1 MSTNKSIKNPNVST
15 LGAVN
20 ITMSNK
26 TLDQLLIVFTL
37 LLDICFISASVFV
50 AYWLRFE
57 SGWLDGVAIHKGAPP
72 PLDYY
77 FQLIPLMGFTW
88 ILVLRGV
95 RLYRLEGH
103 VTLETAVSISKAGLI
118 ASIATLSA
126 IFFIYHSHQYS
137 RWVMILSCGISVV
150 LLFLNR
156 LAIQRFKEAIQQ
168 LGVGISRVAV
178 VGFNTTTEQL
188 IHTLQEKTGKG
199 YQFVGVLLGDGPP
212 SQPIPHHIL
221 GDFTEVRSLIQKY
234 RIDELFVTSPAI
246 SHTEILQIV
255 DVCEGLSVRLYLLP
269 DLYEVMIGRT
279 QVAEFDGIPV
289 VRLKELPLQ
298 GWRGM
303 IKRGMD
309 ILLSSIALIVCSPL
323 MLAIAIAVKLSSP
336 GRVIF
341 RQERTGRDGKPF
353 YIYKFRSMRQD
364 AEEGVGHVWASKNDP
379 RQTRLGKFLRRWCL
393 DELPQFFNVLKGD
406 MSLVG
411 PRPEMSGLIDD
422 FSKSIPHYLD
432 RHRVKCGLTGWAQV
446 NGLRGNTSLEERIRY
461 DLYYIENWSIGFDIK
476 ILFKTLWSIQRSPKR
491 DPEK

>member
-1 MSTNKSIKNPNVST
+1 
-15 LGAVN
+15 
-20 ITMSNK
+20 MSNK
-26 TLDQLLIVFTL
+26 TLNQLLTVLTL
-37 LLDICFISASVFV
+37 LLDVCFISASVFV

-77 FQLIPLMGFTW
+77 FQLIPLMGFIW

-95 RLYRLEGH
+95 GLYRIEQH
-103 VTLETAVSISKAGLI
+103 ITLETVASLSKAGLI

-137 RWVMILSCGISVV
+137 RWVMILSCVLSV
-150 LLFLNR
+150 LLLSLTR
-156 LAIQRFKEAIQQ
+156 LAIQRFKAAIQQ

-178 VGFNTTTEQL
+178 VGFNRTTQQL
-188 IHTLQEKTGKG
+188 IHAIQKKTGNG
-199 YQFVGVLLGDGPP
+199 YQFIGALLGDLPP
-212 SQPIPHHIL
+212 SQPIPYRIL
-221 GDFTEVRSLIQKY
+221 GEFTDVRSLLQKY
-234 RIDELFVTSPAI
+234 QIDELFITSPAI
-246 SHTEILQIV
+246 PHTEILQIV
-255 DVCEGLSVRLYLLP
+255 AVCEGLSVRLHLLP

-279 QVAEFDGIPV
+279 QVADFDGIPV
-289 VRLKELPLQ
+289 VKLKELPLQ
-298 GWRGM
+298 GWRGI

-323 MLAIAIAVKLSSP
+323 MLIIAIAVKCSSP
-336 GRVIF
+336 GNVIF
-341 RQERTGRDGKPF
+341 RQERVGRDGKPF

-364 AEEGVGHVWASKNDP
+364 AEAGVGHVWASKDDP
-379 RQTRLGKFLRRWCL
+379 RQTQLGRFLRRWCL

-422 FSKSIPHYLD
+422 FSKAIPHYLD

-461 DLYYIENWSIGFDIK
+461 DLYYIENWSMTFDIK
-476 ILFKTLWSIQRSPKR
+476 ILFRTLWSIKRSPKR
-491 DPEK
+491 DSEK

>member
-1 MSTNKSIKNPNVST
+1 
-15 LGAVN
+15 
-20 ITMSNK
+20 MSNK
-26 TLDQLLIVFTL
+26 ILDQLLTVLTL
-37 LLDICFISASVFV
+37 LLDVCFISASVFV

-57 SGWLDGVAIHKGAPP
+57 SSWLDAVAIHKGAPP
-72 PLDYY
+72 PLNYY
-77 FQLIPLMGFTW
+77 FQLIPLMGFIW
-88 ILVLRGV
+88 ILVLRSTG
-95 RLYRLEGH
+95 LYRGEEH
-103 VTLETAVSISKAGLI
+103 IALETVVSLSKAGLI

-126 IFFIYHSHQYS
+126 IFFIYHNHQYS
-137 RWVMILSCGISVV
+137 RWVMILSCGLSVI
-150 LLFLNR
+150 LLFFNR

-178 VGFNTTTEQL
+178 VGFNRTTQQL
-188 IHTLQEKTGKG
+188 IHTLQEKTGNS
-199 YQFVGVLLGDGPP
+199 YQFVGVLLGELPA
-212 SQPIPHHIL
+212 SQPITHRIL
-221 GDFTEVRSLIQKY
+221 GEVTAVRNLVQKY
-234 RIDELFVTSPAI
+234 RIDELFITSPAI

-255 DVCEGLSVRLYLLP
+255 DVCEGLSVRLHLLP
-269 DLYEVMIGRT
+269 DLYAVMIGRT
-279 QVAEFDGIPV
+279 RVTDFDGIPV

-303 IKRGMD
+303 IKRGID
-309 ILLSSIALIVCSPL
+309 ILLSSIALILCTPL
-323 MLAIAIAVKLSSP
+323 MLVIAIAVKFSSP
-336 GRVIF
+336 GKIIF
-341 RQERTGRDGKPF
+341 QQERVGRDGKPF

-364 AEEGVGHVWASKNDP
+364 AEAGVGHVWASKDDP
-379 RQTRLGKFLRRWCL
+379 RQTRFGRLLRRWCL

-476 ILFKTLWSIQRSPKR
+476 ILLKTLWSIKRMPKR
-491 DPEK
+491 DTEE

>member
-1 MSTNKSIKNPNVST
+1 
-15 LGAVN
+15 
-20 ITMSNK
+20 MSNK
-26 TLDQLLIVFTL
+26 TLDQLLAVLTL
-37 LLDICFISASVFV
+37 LLDVCFISASVFV
-50 AYWLRFE
+50 AYWIRFE
-57 SGWLDGVAIHKGAPP
+57 SGWLEGVAIHKGAPP

-77 FQLIPLMGFTW
+77 FQLIPLMGFIW

-95 RLYRLEGH
+95 GLYRVEQH
-103 VTLETAVSISKAGLI
+103 VTLETVASLSKAGLI

-137 RWVMILSCGISVV
+137 RWVMILSCV
-150 LLFLNR
+150 LSILLLSLNR

-178 VGFNTTTEQL
+178 VGFNRTTQQL
-188 IHTLQEKTGKG
+188 IHAIQEKTGNG
-199 YQFVGVLLGDGPP
+199 YQFIGVLLGDSPP
-212 SQPIPHHIL
+212 SQPIPYRIL
-221 GDFTEVRSLIQKY
+221 GEFTEVRSLIQKY
-234 RIDELFVTSPAI
+234 QIDEIFITSPAI
-246 SHTEILQIV
+246 PHTEILQIV
-255 DVCEGLSVRLYLLP
+255 AICEGLSVRLHLLP

-279 QVAEFDGIPV
+279 QVVDFDGIPV
-289 VRLKELPLQ
+289 VKLKELPLQ

-323 MLAIAIAVKLSSP
+323 MLIIAIAVKCSSP
-336 GRVIF
+336 GNVIF
-341 RQERTGRDGKPF
+341 RQERVGRDGKPF

-364 AEEGVGHVWASKNDP
+364 AEADVGHVWASKDDP
-379 RQTRLGKFLRRWCL
+379 RQTQLGKFLRRWCL

-422 FSKSIPHYLD
+422 FSKVIPHYLD

-461 DLYYIENWSIGFDIK
+461 DLFYIENWSITFDIK
-476 ILFKTLWSIQRSPKR
+476 ILFKTLWSIQRVSRR
-491 DPEK
+491 DTEE

>member
-1 MSTNKSIKNPNVST
+1 
-15 LGAVN
+15 
-20 ITMSNK
+20 MSNK
-26 TLDQLLIVFTL
+26 TLDQLLTVFTL

-57 SGWLDGVAIHKGAPP
+57 SGWLDGVAIHKGVPP

-77 FQLIPLMGFTW
+77 FQLIPLMGVIW

-95 RLYRLEGH
+95 GLYRIEGQI
-103 VTLETAVSISKAGLI
+103 TLETVASISKAGMI

-126 IFFIYHSHQYS
+126 IFFIYHNHQYS
-137 RWVMILSCGISVV
+137 RWVMILSCGISIIF
-150 LLFLNR
+150 LSLNR
-156 LAIQRFKEAIQQ
+156 LAIQRFKEAIQE

-178 VGFNTTTEQL
+178 VGFNRTTQQL
-188 IHTLQEKTGKG
+188 IHTLQERTGGG
-199 YQFVGVLLGDGPP
+199 YQFVGVLIGELPP
-212 SQPIPHHIL
+212 SRPIPSRTL
-221 GDFTEVRSLIQKY
+221 GEFTEVRSLVQKY
-234 RIDELFVTSPAI
+234 QIDELFITSPAI
-246 SHTEILQIV
+246 SHAEILQIV
-255 DVCEGLSVRLYLLP
+255 DVCEGLSVRLHLLP

-279 QVAEFDGIPV
+279 RVADFDGIPV

-309 ILLSSIALIVCSPL
+309 ILLSSIALIICSPL
-323 MLAIAIAVKLSSP
+323 MLAIAVAVKVTSP
-336 GRVIF
+336 GKVIF
-341 RQERTGRDGKPF
+341 RQERVGRDGKPF

-364 AEEGVGHVWASKNDP
+364 AEAGVGHVWASKDDP
-379 RQTRLGKFLRRWCL
+379 RQTRLGGFLRRWCL

-461 DLYYIENWSIGFDIK
+461 DLYYIENWSIGLDIK
-476 ILFKTLWSIQRSPKR
+476 ILLKTLWSIKRAPQRNT
-491 DPEK
+491 EG

>member
-1 MSTNKSIKNPNVST
+1 
-15 LGAVN
+15 
-20 ITMSNK
+20 MSNK

-57 SGWLDGVAIHKGAPP
+57 SGWLDEVAIHKGASP

-77 FQLIPLMGFTW
+77 FQLIPLMGFIW
-88 ILVLRGV
+88 IVALRGV
-95 RLYRLEGH
+95 GLYRIEEH
-103 VTLETAVSISKAGLI
+103 ITLETVAAISKVGLI
-118 ASIATLSA
+118 ASITTLGA
-126 IFFIYHSHQYS
+126 IFFIYHNHQYS
-137 RWVMILSCGISVV
+137 RWVMILSCVLSVI
-150 LLFLNR
+150 LLSLNR
-156 LAIQRFKEAIQQ
+156 LVIQRFKEAIQQ
-168 LGVGISRVAV
+168 LGIGISRVAV
-178 VGFNTTTEQL
+178 VGFNRTTQQL
-188 IHTLQEKTGKG
+188 IHTLQERTGSG
-199 YQFVGVLLGDGPP
+199 YEFVGVLLGEHPP
-212 SQPIPHHIL
+212 SQPMPHRTL
-221 GDFTEVRSLIQKY
+221 GEFTEVRSLVQKY
-234 RIDELFVTSPAI
+234 QIDELFITSPAI

-255 DVCEGLSVRLYLLP
+255 DVCEGLSVRMHLLP

-279 QVAEFDGIPV
+279 RVADFDGIPV

-303 IKRGMD
+303 VKRGMD
-309 ILLSSIALIVCSPL
+309 ILLSGIALIVCSPL
-323 MLAIAIAVKLSSP
+323 MLIIAIAVKLSSP

-341 RQERTGRDGKPF
+341 RQERVGRDGKPF
-353 YIYKFRSMRQD
+353 YIYKFRSMRED
-364 AEEGVGHVWASKNDP
+364 AEAGIGHVWASKDDP

-446 NGLRGNTSLEERIRY
+446 NGLRGNTSLEKRIRY
-461 DLYYIENWSIGFDIK
+461 DLYYIENWSIGLDIK
-476 ILFKTLWSIQRSPKR
+476 ILLRTLWSIKRSPKR
-491 DPEK
+491 ETTE

>member
-1 MSTNKSIKNPNVST
+1 
-15 LGAVN
+15 
-20 ITMSNK
+20 MSNK
-26 TLDQLLIVFTL
+26 TLDQLLAVLTL
-37 LLDICFISASVFV
+37 LLDVCFISASVFV
-50 AYWLRFE
+50 AYWIRFE
-57 SGWLDGVAIHKGAPP
+57 SGWLEGVAIHKGAPP

-77 FQLIPLMGFTW
+77 FQLIPLMGLIW

-95 RLYRLEGH
+95 GLYRVEQH
-103 VTLETAVSISKAGLI
+103 VTLETVASLSKAGLI

-137 RWVMILSCGISVV
+137 RWVMILSCV
-150 LLFLNR
+150 LSILLLSLNR
-156 LAIQRFKEAIQQ
+156 LVIQRFKEAIQQ

-178 VGFNTTTEQL
+178 VGFNRTTQQL
-188 IHTLQEKTGKG
+188 IHAIQEKTGNG
-199 YQFVGVLLGDGPP
+199 YQFIGVLLGDSPP
-212 SQPIPHHIL
+212 SQPIPYRIL
-221 GDFTEVRSLIQKY
+221 GEFTDVRSLIQKY
-234 RIDELFVTSPAI
+234 QIDELFITSPAI
-246 SHTEILQIV
+246 PHTEILQIV
-255 DVCEGLSVRLYLLP
+255 AICEGLSVRLHLLP

-279 QVAEFDGIPV
+279 QVVDFDGIPV
-289 VRLKELPLQ
+289 VKLKELPLQ

-309 ILLSSIALIVCSPL
+309 MLLSSIALIVCSPL
-323 MLAIAIAVKLSSP
+323 MLIIAIAVKCSSP
-336 GRVIF
+336 GNVIF
-341 RQERTGRDGKPF
+341 RQERVGRDGKPF

-364 AEEGVGHVWASKNDP
+364 AEAGVGHVWASKDDP

-422 FSKSIPHYLD
+422 FSKVIPHYLD

-461 DLYYIENWSIGFDIK
+461 DLFYIENWSITFDIK
-476 ILFKTLWSIQRSPKR
+476 ILFKTLWSIQRVSR
-491 DPEK
+491 RHTEE

>member
-1 MSTNKSIKNPNVST
+1 
-15 LGAVN
+15 
-20 ITMSNK
+20 MSNK
-26 TLDQLLIVFTL
+26 TLDQLLTVFTL
-37 LLDICFISASVFV
+37 LLDVCFISASVFV

-57 SGWLDGVAIHKGAPP
+57 SGGLDGVAIHKGAPP

-77 FQLIPLMGFTW
+77 FQLIPLMGFIW
-88 ILVLRGV
+88 VLVLRAVG
-95 RLYRLEGH
+95 LYQIEGH
-103 VTLETAVSISKAGLI
+103 VTLETVVSLSKAGLI

-126 IFFIYHSHQYS
+126 IFFIYHNHQYS
-137 RWVMILSCGISVV
+137 RWVMILSCGISV
-150 LLFLNR
+150 LLLCFSR
-156 LAIQRFKEAIQQ
+156 LTIQRFKEAVQQ

-178 VGFNTTTEQL
+178 VGFNRTTQQL
-188 IHTLQEKTGKG
+188 IHTLQERTDSG
-199 YQFVGVLLGDGPP
+199 YQFVGVLLGERPP
-212 SQPIPHHIL
+212 SQPIPHRIL
-221 GDFTEVRSLIQKY
+221 GEFTEVRSLVQKY
-234 RIDELFVTSPAI
+234 RIDELFITSPAI
-246 SHTEILQIV
+246 SHTDILQIV
-255 DVCEGLSVRLYLLP
+255 DVCEGLSVRIHLLP

-279 QVAEFDGIPV
+279 RVADFDGIPV

-298 GWRGM
+298 GWHRM

-309 ILLSSIALIVCSPL
+309 ILLSSFALIICSPL
-323 MLAIAIAVKLSSP
+323 MLVIAIAVKLSSP

-341 RQERTGRDGKPF
+341 RQERVGRDGKPF
-353 YIYKFRSMRQD
+353 YIYKFRSMQQD
-364 AEEGVGHVWASKNDP
+364 AEAGVGHVWASKDDP
-379 RQTRLGKFLRRWCL
+379 RQTRLGRFLRRWCL

-476 ILFKTLWSIQRSPKR
+476 ILLKTLWSIKGVSKR
-491 DPEK
+491 DTEE

>member
-1 MSTNKSIKNPNVST
+1 
-15 LGAVN
+15 
-20 ITMSNK
+20 MSNK
-26 TLDQLLIVFTL
+26 TLDQLLTVFTL
-37 LLDICFISASVFV
+37 LLDVCFISASVFV

-77 FQLIPLMGFTW
+77 FQLIPLMGFIW
-88 ILVLRGV
+88 ILVLRGIG
-95 RLYRLEGH
+95 LYRIEGRI
-103 VTLETAVSISKAGLI
+103 TLETVASISKTGVI
-118 ASIATLSA
+118 ASIATLGA
-126 IFFIYHSHQYS
+126 IFFIYHNHQYS
-137 RWVMILSCGISVV
+137 RWVMILSCVLSVI
-150 LLFLNR
+150 LLSLNR
-156 LAIQRFKEAIQQ
+156 LVIQRFKEAIQQ

-178 VGFNTTTEQL
+178 VGFNTTTQQL
-188 IHTLQEKTGKG
+188 IHSFEEKTSSG
-199 YQFVGVLLGDGPP
+199 YQFVGVLLGGLPP
-212 SQPIPHHIL
+212 SQPISHRIL
-221 GDFTEVRSLIQKY
+221 GEFTEIRSLVQKY
-234 RIDELFVTSPAI
+234 RIDELFITSPAI

-255 DVCEGLSVRLYLLP
+255 DVCEGLSVRLHLLP
-269 DLYEVMIGRT
+269 DFYEVMIGRT
-279 QVAEFDGIPV
+279 RVADFDGIPV

-323 MLAIAIAVKLSSP
+323 MLSIAVAVKLSSP

-341 RQERTGRDGKPF
+341 RQERVGRDGTPF

-364 AEEGVGHVWASKNDP
+364 AEVGVGHVWASKDDP
-379 RQTRLGKFLRRWCL
+379 RQTWLGRFLRRWCL
-393 DELPQFFNVLKGD
+393 DELPQFFNVFKGD

-476 ILFKTLWSIQRSPKR
+476 ILLKTLWSIKRAPQR
-491 DPEK
+491 DTEG

>member
-1 MSTNKSIKNPNVST
+1 
-15 LGAVN
+15 
-20 ITMSNK
+20 MSNK

-57 SGWLDGVAIHKGAPP
+57 SGWLDGVALHKGASP

-77 FQLIPLMGFTW
+77 FQLIPLMGFIW

-95 RLYRLEGH
+95 GLYRIEEH
-103 VTLETAVSISKAGLI
+103 VTLETVASISKAGVI
-118 ASIATLSA
+118 ALIATLSA
-126 IFFIYHSHQYS
+126 IFFIYHNHQYS
-137 RWVMILSCGISVV
+137 RWVMIISCVLSVI
-150 LLFLNR
+150 LLSLNR
-156 LAIQRFKEAIQQ
+156 LVIQRFKEAIQQ

-178 VGFNTTTEQL
+178 VGFNRTTQQL
-188 IHTLQEKTGKG
+188 IDTLQERTGSG
-199 YQFVGVLLGDGPP
+199 YEFAGVLLAEHPP
-212 SQPIPHHIL
+212 SQPIRHPIL
-221 GDFTEVRSLIQKY
+221 GEFTEVRSLVQKY
-234 RIDELFVTSPAI
+234 QIDELFITSPAI

-255 DVCEGLSVRLYLLP
+255 DVCEGLSVRMHLLP

-279 QVAEFDGIPV
+279 RVADFDGIPV

-298 GWRGM
+298 GWHGLV
-303 IKRGMD
+303 KRGMD
-309 ILLSSIALIVCSPL
+309 ILLSGIALIVCSPL
-323 MLAIAIAVKLSSP
+323 MLIIAIAVKLSSP

-341 RQERTGRDGKPF
+341 RQERVGRDGKPF
-353 YIYKFRSMRQD
+353 YIYKFRSMRED
-364 AEEGVGHVWASKNDP
+364 AEAGIGHVWASKDDP

-446 NGLRGNTSLEERIRY
+446 NGLRGNTSLEKRIRY
-461 DLYYIENWSIGFDIK
+461 DLYYIENWSIGLDIK
-476 ILFKTLWSIQRSPKR
+476 ILLRTLWSIKRSPKR
-491 DPEK
+491 ETTE

>member
-1 MSTNKSIKNPNVST
+1 
-15 LGAVN
+15 
-20 ITMSNK
+20 MSNK
-26 TLDQLLIVFTL
+26 TFDQLLTVFTL
-37 LLDICFISASVFV
+37 LLDVCFISASVFV
-50 AYWLRFE
+50 AYWLRFK

-77 FQLIPLMGFTW
+77 FQLVPLMGFIW

-95 RLYRLEGH
+95 GLYRIEEH
-103 VTLETAVSISKAGLI
+103 VTLETVISLSKAGVI
-118 ASIATLSA
+118 ASIATLGA
-126 IFFIYHSHQYS
+126 IFFIYHNHQYS
-137 RWVMILSCGISVV
+137 RWVMILSCGLSVI
-150 LLFLNR
+150 LLCFDR

-178 VGFNTTTEQL
+178 VGFNRTTQQL
-188 IHTLQEKTGKG
+188 IHSFEERTGSG
-199 YQFVGVLLGDGPP
+199 YQFIGVLLGELPP
-212 SQPIPHHIL
+212 SQSIPHRIL
-221 GDFTEVRSLIQKY
+221 GEFTDVRSLVQKY
-234 RIDELFVTSPAI
+234 RIDELFITSPAI

-255 DVCEGLSVRLYLLP
+255 DVCEGLSVRLHLLP

-279 QVAEFDGIPV
+279 LVADFDGIPV

-298 GWRGM
+298 GWRRM

-309 ILLSSIALIVCSPL
+309 ILLSSIALISCSPL
-323 MLAIAIAVKLSSP
+323 MLAIAIVVKVTSP

-341 RQERTGRDGKPF
+341 RQERVGRDGKPF
-353 YIYKFRSMRQD
+353 YIYKFRSMRED
-364 AEEGVGHVWASKNDP
+364 AETGIGHVWASKDDP

-461 DLYYIENWSIGFDIK
+461 DLYYIENWSIGLDIK
-476 ILFKTLWSIQRSPKR
+476 ILLKTLWSIKRSPKR
-491 DPEK
+491 DTEG

>member
-1 MSTNKSIKNPNVST
+1 
-15 LGAVN
+15 
-20 ITMSNK
+20 MSNK
-26 TLDQLLIVFTL
+26 TLDQLLAVLTL
-37 LLDICFISASVFV
+37 LLDVCFISASVFV
-50 AYWLRFE
+50 AYWIRFE
-57 SGWLDGVAIHKGAPP
+57 SGSLEGVAIHKGAPP

-77 FQLIPLMGFTW
+77 FQLIPLMGFIW

-95 RLYRLEGH
+95 GLYRVEQH
-103 VTLETAVSISKAGLI
+103 VTLETVASLSKAGLI

-137 RWVMILSCGISVV
+137 RWVMILSCV
-150 LLFLNR
+150 LSILLLSLNR

-178 VGFNTTTEQL
+178 VGFNRTTQQL
-188 IHTLQEKTGKG
+188 IHAIQEKTGNG
-199 YQFVGVLLGDGPP
+199 YQFIGVLLGDSPP
-212 SQPIPHHIL
+212 SQPIPYRIL
-221 GDFTEVRSLIQKY
+221 GEFTDVRSLIQKY
-234 RIDELFVTSPAI
+234 QIDELFITSPAI
-246 SHTEILQIV
+246 PHTEILQIV
-255 DVCEGLSVRLYLLP
+255 DVCEGLSVRLHLLP

-279 QVAEFDGIPV
+279 QVTDFDGIPV
-289 VRLKELPLQ
+289 VKLKELPLQ

-309 ILLSSIALIVCSPL
+309 MLLSSIALIVCSPL
-323 MLAIAIAVKLSSP
+323 MLIIAIAVKCSSP
-336 GRVIF
+336 GNVIF
-341 RQERTGRDGKPF
+341 RQERVGRDGKPF

-364 AEEGVGHVWASKNDP
+364 AEAGVGHVWASKNDP

-422 FSKSIPHYLD
+422 FSKVIPHYLD

-461 DLYYIENWSIGFDIK
+461 DLFYIENWSITFDIK
-476 ILFKTLWSIQRSPKR
+476 ILFKTLWSIQRVSRR
-491 DPEK
+491 DTEE

>member
-1 MSTNKSIKNPNVST
+1 
-15 LGAVN
+15 
-20 ITMSNK
+20 MSNK
-26 TLDQLLIVFTL
+26 TLDQLLVIFTL
-37 LLDICFISASVFV
+37 LLDVCFISASVFV

-77 FQLIPLMGFTW
+77 FQLIPLMGFIW

-95 RLYRLEGH
+95 GLYRIEGH
-103 VTLETAVSISKAGLI
+103 ITLETVVSLSKAGLI
-118 ASIATLSA
+118 ASITTLSA
-126 IFFIYHSHQYS
+126 IFFIYHNHQYS
-137 RWVMILSCGISVV
+137 RWVMILSCGISVIF
-150 LLFLNR
+150 LSLNR

-178 VGFNTTTEQL
+178 VGFNRTTQQL
-188 IHTLQEKTGKG
+188 IHTLQERTGSG
-199 YQFVGVLLGDGPP
+199 YQFVGVLLGGLPP
-212 SQPIPHHIL
+212 SEPISQRIL
-221 GDFTEVRSLIQKY
+221 GEFTEVRNLIQKY
-234 RIDELFVTSPAI
+234 RIDELFITSPAI
-246 SHTEILQIV
+246 SHAEILQIV
-255 DVCEGLSVRLYLLP
+255 DVCEGLSVRLHLLP

-279 QVAEFDGIPV
+279 QVADFDGIPV

-298 GWRGM
+298 GWCGM
-303 IKRGMD
+303 LKRGMD
-309 ILLSSIALIVCSPL
+309 ILLSSIALIICSPL
-323 MLAIAIAVKLSSP
+323 MFLIAIAVKGTSP
-336 GRVIF
+336 GRIIF
-341 RQERTGRDGKPF
+341 RQERVGRDGKPF

-364 AEEGVGHVWASKNDP
+364 AEAGVGHVWASKDDP
-379 RQTRLGKFLRRWCL
+379 RQTRLGRFLRRWCL
-393 DELPQFFNVLKGD
+393 DELPQFFNVLRGD

-476 ILFKTLWSIQRSPKR
+476 ILLKTLWSIKGVSQR
-491 DPEK
+491 DTGE